1 MKIRIKKTRNKEFR
15 FVLVGDNGEIVATS
29 ETYKREQTM
38 RKTLNNYFYLWDIE
52 GDKLNMILP
61 PKTRAAKKKK

>member
-38 RKTLNNYFYLWDIE
+38 LRTVDKYFSE
-52 GDKLNMILP
+52 FTFEKLNMILP

>member
-15 FVLVGDNGEIVATS
+15 FVLVSKNGEIIATS
-29 ETYKREQTM
+29 ETYKREVTM
-38 RKTLNNYFYLWDIE
+38 RKTINNYFYLWDIE

-61 PKTRAAKKKK
+61 PKTRAAKKK